1 MDQALTA
8 VSVELGGA
16 GGAFA
21 TAGGGVTG
29 GWAAFPLSDSPADP
43 LAGLAGWQPAPQ
55 TQVAALPAAAVLVG
69 GVSVAD
75 IVAVFVVAYSGA
87 FLLNDRRGA
96 QAAVATMAR
105 DIADRLQ
112 WPAAQLA
119 TAQAELS
126 RVLNNLSA
134 SVRRGRSPAYMK
146 QELGGAIA
154 ALHQRF
160 AGAAPGAPAAS
171 PAQRASGA
179 STAPRLA
186 APRQEATRSP
196 PALRSALS
204 AETIQSLQR
213 MLPTQSVVKALAVA
227 GYSPDR
233 APQALTSLPA
243 MAAQYAKLPS
253 LQSSPQWPLLA
264 RHLGPEVS
272 AIRASLGQANGA
284 MTRDARQAT
293 SLMNVAEQR
302 LHGGKPLSGDQS
314 AALRSTAAQLQR
326 LQSTIQKPYA
336 ALRTAG
342 LYVAER
348 HPVARQ
354 IATWLASFPS
364 RLDAVTRPTAAGSSS
379 VPITEVAATAATAP
393 GLSVDRRTAAV
404 DAAVQAIG
412 EWGRLAGQWAEL
424 PTNASPERR
433 EELAA
438 LVMSAGQ
445 QLQQALVQPDVVQV
459 MKAGGTGGGVPAAA
473 SSGSAAAASPSPN
486 GWGPG
491 DGGDKDPKGG
501 NDLNGGNGLRQRLL
515 NALVNGIGSI
525 LGDGLQK
532 QFGAPMSVESMRDG
546 AVIAA
551 SLGLVLPPGAQ
562 GVFKGSVI
570 NGAAGAAETLARQ
583 IRGLDP
589 WDPSAVLASL
599 AFGGAANAAVH
610 FFRPFFFGLTVER
623 NRWRFEQLPS
633 DNARMRVGDSRH
645 RDETRRTLLIDIFK
659 GDGEPLLAVRNQ
671 LRPNDPDYYARP
683 VLYVSQPDSAFEYL
697 QNFHPSNILLR
708 GRGAQSGSQVP
719 VTPADW
725 ARIAVFS
732 WHGGIK
738 RFAGLSTTDAA
749 KHMAR
754 EVVEHNTKKAPS
766 APRIE
771 YVLLHSCHQ
780 GTKGGLLPLW
790 GTTNA
795 KTFAD
800 ALNAELRR
808 LEAPAVDVLAARDAG
823 KLVMPLAEVPRS
835 TSVISHLKPNSIEP
849 VVFVTSDQQRGS
861 FDLGMTESLV
871 LPVVAASIATS
882 FLAAPAREFVYDI
895 VKSDSDEGK

>member
-1 MDQALTA
+1 
-8 VSVELGGA
+8 
-16 GGAFA
+16 
-21 TAGGGVTG
+21 
-29 GWAAFPLSDSPADP
+29 
-43 LAGLAGWQPAPQ
+43 
-55 TQVAALPAAAVLVG
+55 
-69 GVSVAD
+69 
-75 IVAVFVVAYSGA
+75 
-87 FLLNDRRGA
+87 
-96 QAAVATMAR
+96 
-105 DIADRLQ
+105 
-112 WPAAQLA
+112 
-119 TAQAELS
+119 
-126 RVLNNLSA
+126 
-134 SVRRGRSPAYMK
+134 
-146 QELGGAIA
+146 
-154 ALHQRF
+154 
-160 AGAAPGAPAAS
+160 
-171 PAQRASGA
+171 
-179 STAPRLA
+179 
-186 APRQEATRSP
+186 
-196 PALRSALS
+196 
-204 AETIQSLQR
+204 

-243 MAAQYAKLPS
+243 MAAQYAKLQS

-302 LHGGKPLSGDQS
+302 LQGGKPLSGDQS

-342 LYVAER
+342 LYEAER

-599 AFGGAANAAVH
+599 AFGGAANAIAH
-610 FFRPFFFGLTVER
+610 HYLRILSAHPDKLNFK
-623 NRWRFEQLPS
+623 QLPLE
-633 DNARMRVGDSRH
+633 NSRH
-645 RDETRRTLLIDIFK
+645 RDIISTQGDESRMGHSTRMAVLKDIIK
-659 GDGEPLLAVRNQ
+659 GNGERILAIRNR
-671 LRPNDPDYYARP
+671 LSPKHPDYYARP
-683 VLYVSQPDSAFEYL
+683 VLYISQAADGFESL
-697 QNFHPSNILLR
+697 TNFHPSMILLR

-719 VTPADW
+719 VTPSDW
-725 ARIAVFS
+725 PRIAVFG
-732 WHGGIK
+732 WHGGTKGFI
-738 RFAGLSTTDAA
+738 GLSTTDAA

-754 EVVEHNTKKAPS
+754 EVVEYNNMKVSS

-771 YVLLHSCHQ
+771 YVLLDSCLQ
-780 GTKGGLLPLW
+780 GTRVGLLPLW

-795 KTFAD
+795 KRFAD
-800 ALNAELRR
+800 ELNAELHR
-808 LEAPAVDVLAARDAG
+808 LGAPAVDVLAARDAG
-823 KLVMPLAEVPRS
+823 TVKFPRAEGPRS
-835 TSVISHLKPNSIEP
+835 TSVVSHLTTDFSFDP
-849 VVFVTSDQQRGS
+849 VVFVTPDQQ
-861 FDLGMTESLV
+861 LGRLDYGTEGRLV
-871 LPVVAASIATS
+871 RR
-882 FLAAPAREFVYDI
+882 LAAGTMGASLLAPPARQAVYDI